1 MEMRQ
6 CGKWILKSKAVFGV
20 IIFLG
25 LSLPVA
31 AAIVYS
37 PGNPNV
43 EETVTFT
50 VDTPGASEIDWDFGD
65 GTPVVFTDGAS
76 VEHVFTRRGTYLVTA
91 NYLPGAETVTITIR
105 EKRRIDYTPANPKA
119 TQPITFTA
127 VNFLDSRVRW
137 DFGDGTVLAL
147 GETTE
152 VHVYMAAGIYT
163 VIALDMAGTSKH
175 PIKVN
180 VKVESPPSIQFAPAR
195 PHVGES
201 VIFTALNFSSSTLI
215 RWDFGDGTVE
225 NDRSP
230 PKISHVYAT
239 SGSYLV
245 RAYDGGGAQET
256 ARVSVIVL
264 PPRLITCTP
273 PEPRVGETAMLT
285 AINFDSPVVDWDFGD
300 GTSLSRSGL
309 SVTHVFNQEGDYNVT
324 AFDTRDSERIPVF
337 LSVKVV
343 PAAGPRAPFGISYLQ
358 LRFEDGKAYTVVP
371 KESGP
376 LRVFAD
382 IKYEGTGILQFQWLI
397 DGNPF
402 GLVTRFLAMADQIT
416 IDSGYPPGLPT
427 LIPGLHEVTLQILQP
442 KVEFSI
448 PVIRYFVAA
457 GRTTAGTAELVV
469 DKVVSLDGRP
479 LPLTAGMI
487 LAPVGKPFI
496 LNGRVRNA
504 SGHVWPYLLLRVRL
518 NDKLIDQK
526 LMENLKAG
534 ETKAFETSL
543 INPTAESRRIILAVY
558 DMTGY
563 KPELLYIREF
573 VLVNKGGS
581 E

>member
-1 MEMRQ
+1 MRQ
-6 CGKWILKSKAVFGV
+6 FRTWKSKGQQ
-20 IIFLG
+20 IFVAMIL
-25 LSLPVA
+25 LALALPAA
-31 AAIVYS
+31 AAIVYT
-37 PGNPNV
+37 PGDPNV

-50 VDTPGASEIDWDFGD
+50 VTTPGASEIDWDFGD
-65 GTPVVFTDGAS
+65 GTPVVFTNGAS
-76 VEHVFTRRGTYLVTA
+76 VTHAFRKSGTYLVSA
-91 NYLPGAETVTITIR
+91 SCLVGVETVTITIR
-105 EKRRIDYTPANPKA
+105 EKRRIDYTPASPRA

-127 VNFLDSRVRW
+127 VNFLDSRVSW
-137 DFGDGTVLAL
+137 DFGDGTVLVS
-147 GETTE
+147 GGRTE
-152 VHVYMAAGIYT
+152 IHVYTEPGIYIVT
-163 VIALDMAGTSKH
+163 ALDMAGTSEH

-180 VKVESPPSIQFAPAR
+180 VEVGSPPSIRFAPSR
-195 PHVGES
+195 PHVGDS
-201 VIFTALNFSSSTLI
+201 IIFTAVNFSSSTLI

-225 NDRSP
+225 NDTSP
-230 PKISHVYAT
+230 PQISHVYST

-245 RAYDGGGAQET
+245 RAYDGGGALET
-256 ARVSVIVL
+256 AMISVAIL

-273 PEPRVGETAMLT
+273 PEPRVGESAMLI
-285 AINFDSPVVDWDFGD
+285 AINFDSPVIDWDFGD
-300 GTSLSRSGL
+300 GTSLPGSGV
-309 SVTHVFNQEGDYNVT
+309 SVTHVYNREGLYTVT
-324 AFDTRDSERIPVF
+324 AFDTRDGERIPVS
-337 LSVKVV
+337 LSLKVV
-343 PAAGPRAPFGISYLQ
+343 PATGPRAPFGISYLQ

-371 KESGP
+371 KGVSP

-382 IKYEGTGILQFQWLI
+382 LKYEGTGILQAQWLI

-457 GRTTAGTAELVV
+457 GRTTTGTAELVI
-469 DKVVSLDGRP
+469 DKVVGLDGRP
-479 LPLTAGMI
+479 LALSADMI
-487 LAPVGKPFI
+487 LAPVGQPFI
-496 LNGRVRNA
+496 LHGRVRNA

-526 LMENLKAG
+526 LMENLQAG

-543 INPTAESRRIILAVY
+543 INPTETNQRIILGLY
-558 DMTGY
+558 DMTGH
-563 KPELLYIREF
+563 KPELLYMREL
-573 VLVNKGGS
+573 VLVNKEQS